1 MNGTGH
7 GAGPA
12 QEIALDKPARPAGLD
27 SQSMDGRPEPDV
39 LWYKDAVIYEVHV
52 RAFFDSN
59 DDGIGDFA
67 GLTRKL
73 DYIQS
78 LGVNTIWLLPFY
90 PSPQKDD
97 GYDISDYHGIHPSY
111 GTRADFRTFVREAH
125 RRGLRVIT
133 ELVINHT
140 SDQHPWFQSARAA
153 PPGSSKRDFYVWS
166 ETDQKYAGA
175 RIIFTDTEKSN
186 WTWDA
191 IAKSYYWH
199 RFFSHQPDLNFE
211 NPRVVRAVGRIMRY
225 WLDQGVDGLRL
236 DAIPYLVE
244 REGTSCENLRETHA
258 IIKQLRALVDAHYP
272 DRMLLA
278 EANQWPEDVRD
289 YFGDGDE
296 CHMAY
301 HFPLM
306 PRMYMAIAQED
317 RHPIADILGQ
327 TPDIPATAQWAIF
340 LRNHDELTLEMVTDR
355 ERDYMFQ
362 MFAADPKARIN
373 IGIRRRLAPLM
384 ENDADRIQLI
394 NSLLLSMPG
403 SPIIYFGDE
412 IGMGDNFFLGDRDGV
427 RTPMQWTPDRNAGF
441 SRADPQ
447 RLYLPPIMDPVY
459 GYEAVNVEA
468 QERDRSSLLH
478 WMRRMLRVRSGSRA
492 FGRGTLRLLRPGNR
506 KILAYLRQYG
516 DETLLCVA
524 NLSRSAQAVELQLG
538 EFKGRVPVEMTGDV
552 AFPPIGELPYLL
564 TLTGHAFYWFR
575 LSRDADPPP
584 WPVDQMPREELPA
597 LVLFDGWN
605 SFFDDRVVPWRAA
618 MAAKL
623 REQLEVEVLPAFFS
637 TRRWFVDGGGRVE
650 RIRLLDVADGTNGGT
665 RWLFGLVEVSRGDGA
680 EPVRYQLPLALS
692 WEQEQ
697 PAHDVRIAPVAIARV
712 REHSRVGLMVDAL
725 HNEACV
731 RGIIEGI
738 GRNADVP
745 SQHGRIRFIP
755 TSAYARP
762 HGPTGTSPA
771 VTPVSVQGSN
781 TGLALGERLFLK
793 AYRRLS
799 PGENPELQVGRFLTE
814 KVPFEHV
821 PSLAGWVE
829 YADRNGETC
838 TLAVLQ
844 QYVANQGNAWDYTIE
859 YLARFLDDVRP
870 DTVESPEAHEAFL
883 GLLGTLAERTAELH
897 KALATAAG
905 DPSFEPQSIDDADG
919 RRWQEGLRTAADCML
934 SDLERTRTQWP
945 ASAVAGAGAV
955 LSQRG
960 DLLAR
965 IDAATMEPL
974 PGLKARHHGNFE
986 LGQVLV
992 VQDDFVIVDFEADAG
1007 GFGHALI
1014 DSPLRDVASLLR
1026 SLAYAEGTAVERA
1039 AARRPDERGVL
1050 SRHAEHWLSLARERF
1065 LDGYYS
1071 GLRGSGLCPALPK
1084 AGRLIELFELERNLD
1099 DVRCQLRLHPD
1110 ALHVVLHSLLA
1121 LLGRNGN
1128 RAPRARRRS

>member
-1 MNGTGH
+1 MH
-7 GAGPA
+7 
-12 QEIALDKPARPAGLD
+12 E
-27 SQSMDGRPEPDV
+27 RPEPDV

-153 PPGSSKRDFYVWS
+153 PAGSSKRDFYVWS
-166 ETDQKYAGA
+166 DTDQKYAGA

-199 RFFSHQPDLNFE
+199 RFFSHQPDLNFD

-478 WMRRMLRVRSGSRA
+478 WMRRMLRVRSSSRA

-575 LSRDADPPP
+575 LSRDAEPPP
-584 WPVDQMPREELPA
+584 WHVDQLPREELPA

-605 SFFDDRVVPWRAA
+605 SFFEDRVVPWRAA

-650 RIRLLDVADGTNGGT
+650 RIRLLDVADGTNGGM
-665 RWLFGLVEVSRGDGA
+665 RWLFGLVEVCRADA
-680 EPVRYQLPLALS
+680 TEPVRYQLPLALS

-725 HNEACV
+725 NNEACV

-755 TSAYARP
+755 TSAYARL
-762 HGPTGTSPA
+762 HGPPGTSLA

-829 YADRNGETC
+829 YADRDGETC

-844 QYVANQGNAWDYTIE
+844 QYVANQGNAWDYSNE

-870 DTVESPEAHEAFL
+870 DTVEAPETHEAFL

-905 DPSFEPQSIDDADG
+905 DPSFEPQPIGDDDA
-919 RRWQEGLRTAADCML
+919 RRWQEDLRAAADRML
-934 SDLERTRTQWP
+934 ADLERTRTQWP

-960 DLLAR
+960 ELLAR
-965 IDAATMEPL
+965 IDAGTIEQL
-974 PGLKARHHGNFE
+974 PGLKTRHHGNFE

-992 VQDDFVIVDFEADAG
+992 VQDDFVIVDFEADARG
-1007 GFGHALI
+1007 SEHALI

-1026 SLAYAEGTAVERA
+1026 SLAYAAGTAVERA
-1039 AARRPDERGVL
+1039 ASRRPDERAVL
-1050 SRHAEHWLSLARERF
+1050 SRHADRWLSLARERF
-1065 LDGYYS
+1065 LDSYDAA
-1071 GLRGSGLCPALPK
+1071 LRGSALGPALPK
-1084 AGRLIELFELERNLD
+1084 AGRLIELFELERNLE
-1099 DVRCQLRLHPD
+1099 DVSCQLRLHPD
-1110 ALHVVLHSLLA
+1110 ALHVVLQSLLA

-1128 RAPRARRRS
+1128 RAARARRRS

>member
-1 MNGTGH
+1 VD
-7 GAGPA
+7 
-12 QEIALDKPARPAGLD
+12 EPARP
-27 SQSMDGRPEPDV
+27 SQLFSLSTDGRPTTDA

-52 RAFFDSN
+52 RAFCDSN

-111 GTRADFRTFVREAH
+111 GTRADFRHFVREAH

-153 PPGSSKRDFYVWS
+153 PDGSSKRDFYVWS
-166 ETDQKYAGA
+166 SSDQKYAGA

-186 WTWDA
+186 WTWDPV
-191 IAKSYYWH
+191 AKAYYWH
-199 RFFSHQPDLNFE
+199 RFFSHQPDLNFD

-225 WLDQGVDGLRL
+225 WFDQGVDGLRL

-244 REGTSCENLRETHA
+244 RENTNCENLRETHA
-258 IIKQLRALVDAHYP
+258 IIKQLRALVDARYP

-327 TPDIPATAQWAIF
+327 TPDIPAGCQWAIF

-355 ERDYMFQ
+355 ERDYMFR

-384 ENDADRIQLI
+384 ENDADRIKLI

-427 RTPMQWTPDRNAGF
+427 RTPMQWSPDRNAGF

-478 WMRRMLRVRSGSRA
+478 WMRRMLKVRGGSRA

-538 EFKGRVPVEMTGDV
+538 EFKGHVPVEMTGGV
-552 AFPPIGELPYLL
+552 SFPPVGDLPYLL

-575 LSRDADPPP
+575 LARDGEPPP
-584 WPVDQMPREELPA
+584 WHIDQLPREELPA

-605 SFFDDRVVPWRAA
+605 SFFEDRVVPWRSA

-623 REQLEVEVLPAFFS
+623 REQLEVEVLPAFFAN
-637 TRRWFVDGGGRVE
+637 RRWCVDGGGGIERV
-650 RIRLLDVADGTNGGT
+650 RLLDAAEGTNGGT
-665 RWLFGLVEVSRGDGA
+665 RWLFGIVEVTRAHSPDK
-680 EPVRYQLPLALS
+680 VRYQLSLALT

-697 PAHDVRIAPVAIARV
+697 PAHEVRVVPVAIARV

-725 HNEACV
+725 LHEACIRELV
-731 RGIIEGI
+731 DGI
-738 GRNADVP
+738 GRNADVACR
-745 SQHGRIRFIP
+745 QGRIRFIP
-755 TSAYARP
+755 TSAYARL
-762 HGPTGTSPA
+762 HGPPDVRLPA
-771 VTPVSVQGSN
+771 TPVAVQGSN

-799 PGENPELQVGRFLTE
+799 GGENPELQVGRFLTE
-814 KVPFEHV
+814 RVPFRNV
-821 PSLAGWVE
+821 PALAGWVE
-829 YADRNGETC
+829 YVDPQGETS

-844 QYVANQGNAWDYTIE
+844 QYVPNQGNAWDYTLN
-859 YLARFLDDVRP
+859 YLSRFLDDVRADSV
-870 DTVESPEAHEAFL
+870 DTQGVHEPFL
-883 GLLGTLAERTAELH
+883 GQLGTLANRTAELH
-897 KALATAAG
+897 AALATATGDPGFDPVPVDAG
-905 DPSFEPQSIDDADG
+905 DGQ
-919 RRWQEGLRTAADCML
+919 RWRDRARSQLELTLAE
-934 SDLERTRTQWP
+934 LERTRTGWP
-945 ASAVAGAGAV
+945 AAAVAGAGAM

-965 IDAATMEPL
+965 IDAVTVGSL
-974 PGLKARHHGNFE
+974 PGFKARHHGNYE

-992 VQDDFVIVDFEADAG
+992 AQDDFVIVDFEAEGYGLMPDR
-1007 GFGHALI
+1007 L
-1014 DSPLRDVASLLR
+1014 DSPLRDVAGLLR
-1026 SLAYAEGTAVERA
+1026 SLAYVAGTAVEHA
-1039 AARRPDERGVL
+1039 ASRRPDEHAL
-1050 SRHAEHWLSLARERF
+1050 LARHADRWLVVARERF
-1065 LDGYYS
+1065 LASYYAA
-1071 GLRGSGLCPALPK
+1071 LRGSGLCPDLPAALP
-1084 AGRLIELFELERNLD
+1084 LLELFEIERNLQ
-1099 DVRCQLRLHPD
+1099 DVFSRLHTHPD
-1110 ALHVVLHSLLA
+1110 GLHISLRSLLT
-1121 LLGRNGN
+1121 LVGRAGN
-1128 RAPRARRRS
+1128 RGPRNRSRR